1 VITHFIKGGI
11 ELSNPI
17 FDTILAQGLIKGKT
31 EKQQRIIETAIK
43 LFAEKGYAN
52 TSTAEIAKVAGVS
65 EGIIFKH
72 YGKKDQLL
80 LSIILP
86 FIDDFFP
93 AMAKEVVSEI
103 LPEQPISFE
112 QFLRNLIKNRVAVI
126 TENKEIFQVIVK
138 EVIYKEELKKELKPY
153 FIKHVPVIFINIME
167 KFKNSGELIDL
178 PTDRILK
185 MLFTLLGGFFVSRF
199 VLMENHIISEEEIE
213 DVVQLV
219 MNGIKNKQ
227 SVE

>member
-1 VITHFIKGGI
+1 
-11 ELSNPI
+11 
-17 FDTILAQGLIKGKT
+17 
-31 EKQQRIIETAIK
+31 
-43 LFAEKGYAN
+43 
-52 TSTAEIAKVAGVS
+52 
-65 EGIIFKH
+65 
-72 YGKKDQLL
+72 
-80 LSIILP
+80 
-86 FIDDFFP
+86 
-93 AMAKEVVSEI
+93 
-103 LPEQPISFE
+103 
-112 QFLRNLIKNRVAVI
+112 
-126 TENKEIFQVIVK
+126 
-138 EVIYKEELKKELKPY
+138 LKKELKPY

-227 SVE
+227 FVE